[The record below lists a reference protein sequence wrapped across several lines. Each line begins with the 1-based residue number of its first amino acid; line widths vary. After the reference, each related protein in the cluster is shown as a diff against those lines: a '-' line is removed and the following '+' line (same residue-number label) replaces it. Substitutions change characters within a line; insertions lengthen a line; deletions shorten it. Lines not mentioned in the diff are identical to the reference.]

1 MERSGI
7 VGKANKCTGAEIDE
21 LRRDVVQKKNIS
33 HQ

>member
-7 VGKANKCTGAEIDE
+7 VGKANKCTGGEVDE
-21 LRRDVVQKKNIS
+21 LRREVVKKKNIS